1 MRPTKLLHYLDRT
14 KIELN
19 NFLNNLANDESK
31 NKLTDIM
38 KKMII

>member
-1 MRPTKLLHYLDRT
+1 MKLTKLLHCLDRT

-31 NKLTDIM
+31 SKLTDIDE
-38 KKMII
+38 KNKI